1 MTEPFT
7 ELSRFIILCVILT
20 GPVAWAMTV
29 WLKRRWGRVYDDKET
44 SSEEIL
50 KELRREFTPCRRTV
64 IRTQTEYLP
73 FLFEVIRENIDSG
86 FEDPQMISLLERV
99 QLHKPDQERSAMFTV
114 VSSGKRTD
122 LHLRWRRDA
131 WDRIELRVQGTP
143 HIIRALRDHKR
154 RIPKAV
160 PGYC

>member
-1 MTEPFT
+1 MDPFR

-20 GPVAWAMTV
+20 GPVAWVMAV
-29 WLKRRWGRVYDDKET
+29 WLKRRFGRAYDGTQET

-50 KELRREFTPCRRTV
+50 SEIKREFPPCRRTV

-73 FLFEVIRENIDSG
+73 FLFECIRENIDAG

-99 QLHKPDQERSAMFTV
+99 GFHKPAQERSAMFTV
-114 VSSGKRTD
+114 VYSGKRSD

-131 WDRIELRVQGTP
+131 CDRIELRVQGAP
-143 HIIRALRDHKR
+143 HIVRALRDYKR
-154 RIPKAV
+154 KIPKAV
-160 PGYC
+160 PEFC